1 VSTRATYLLLAV
13 LLVLAAIAFFVLGPG
28 SADRPHA
35 SAPLVPG
42 LKTADVGAVRM
53 TAGGVEVLLTRA
65 GGAWK
70 LGAAKVP
77 ADGAAV
83 EALLTKVAGAREE
96 AVVSVNRAK
105 QGVYETEAGKG
116 IAVQL
121 EGSHGNVIAAFVIG
135 KGGPDFASCYLRRE
149 GAPQV
154 LLVTPD
160 LRADFARPAES
171 WREPPKNPEP
181 PAATPAAGG
190 ATK

>member
-1 VSTRATYLLLAV
+1 VNARATYLLLAV
-13 LLVLAAIAFFVLGPG
+13 LLVLAAVAFFVLGPG
-28 SADRPHA
+28 STDRPHVN
-35 SAPLVPG
+35 APLIPG

-53 TAGGVEVLLTRA
+53 TTGGVEVLLTRA

-83 EALLTKVAGAREE
+83 ETLLAKVAGAREE

-105 QGVYETEAGKG
+105 QGVYEADAGKG

-121 EGSHGNVIAAFVIG
+121 EGSHGNVLAAFVLG
-135 KGGPDFASCYLRRE
+135 KGGPDFATCYLRRE
-149 GAPQV
+149 GSGQV
-154 LLVTPD
+154 LLVSPD

-171 WREPPKNPEP
+171 WREPQKSPEP
-181 PAATPAAGG
+181 AAAPAAGSV
-190 ATK
+190 AK